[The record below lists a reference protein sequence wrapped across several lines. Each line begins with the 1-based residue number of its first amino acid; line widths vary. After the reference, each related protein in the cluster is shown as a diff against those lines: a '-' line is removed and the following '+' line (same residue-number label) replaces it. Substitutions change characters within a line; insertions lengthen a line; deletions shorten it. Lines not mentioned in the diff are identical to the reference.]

1 MGNVPTMSPHVLSA
15 SIPALSL
22 RGRTD
27 GGESSQMGYRYKIGK
42 FPLKANGRALIM
54 NNGEGVVKF
63 VVEEESD
70 KILGVHILGSRA
82 TDLIGEAAMAIGMG
96 AGIEDLAMIYIAH
109 PPHPARRVRDGSALS
124 SIHLAI
130 HIPNK

>member
-1 MGNVPTMSPHVLSA
+1 
-15 SIPALSL
+15 
-22 RGRTD
+22 
-27 GGESSQMGYRYKIGK
+27 
-42 FPLKANGRALIM
+42 M

-70 KILGVHILGSRA
+70 KILGVHIIGSRA
-82 TDLIGEAAMAIGMG
+82 TDLIGEAAIAIGMG
-96 AGIEDLAMIYIAH
+96 ASIEDLANVIHAH
-109 PPHPARRVRDGSALS
+109 PTLSEAIREGALS